1 MPYVRDENRIRQRR
15 KIRARV
21 LSEKEAL
28 FVQEV
33 CKDGNKT
40 RAATVAKYHSPK
52 DAGSRLVQYNQAVK
66 DALKEVRMASV
77 KAAAYNIDAAMKECE
92 DAIEFAR
99 ETENANAYVKA
110 VELKS
115 KLQGLLVEKHQIQQV
130 PFTISIGGIYD
141 ELPAPPQ
148 QVAIEAVSKPVD
160 ESVSEEEDGG
170 IYDK

>member
-1 MPYVRDENRIRQRR
+1 
-15 KIRARV
+15 
-21 LSEKEAL
+21 
-28 FVQEV
+28 
-33 CKDGNKT
+33 
-40 RAATVAKYHSPK
+40 
-52 DAGSRLVQYNQAVK
+52 
-66 DALKEVRMASV
+66 MASV